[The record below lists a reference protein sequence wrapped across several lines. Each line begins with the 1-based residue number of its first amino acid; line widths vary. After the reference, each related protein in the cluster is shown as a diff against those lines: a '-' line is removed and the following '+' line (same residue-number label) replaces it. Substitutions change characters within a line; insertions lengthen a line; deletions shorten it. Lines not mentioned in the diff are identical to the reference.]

1 MKSMNS
7 RSRSSLVKHGTF
19 PLRPL
24 AVAVALSLSPAAAL
38 ANPTGAV
45 VVNGQVSI
53 HQAGNV
59 LSVTN
64 TPNSIINWQGFSIG

>member
-1 MKSMNS
+1 MARKAQ
-7 RSRSSLVKHGTF
+7 RSQPSPKLIAI
-19 PLRPL
+19 
-24 AVAVALSLSPAAAL
+24 AVAACFASGSAL